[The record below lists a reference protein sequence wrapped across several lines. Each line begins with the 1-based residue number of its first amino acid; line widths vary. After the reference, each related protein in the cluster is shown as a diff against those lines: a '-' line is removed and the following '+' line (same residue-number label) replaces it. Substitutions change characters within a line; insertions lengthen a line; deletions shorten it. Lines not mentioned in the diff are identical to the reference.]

1 MIDYKIIKVHLKET
15 FRTSHGAAD
24 EKELAIAEIGGGLGE
39 ASPVSYYGES
49 VETIKSFISKAT
61 AAIGDDLFR
70 LEDIKERLRKVA
82 ANNGAAK
89 AAIDIAIH
97 DAIGKKLNI
106 PVYKLLGITPRDDIA
121 TSYTISINT
130 PENMKKQTEANPG
143 YKVYKVKVGVPGD
156 IDMVAA
162 VRSATDARIRV
173 DANAGWTLK
182 EALQKIKQLE
192 KYEIEFIEQPLHWKD
207 YEGFKILRSK
217 VDLPIIADEG
227 VMTAEDIPIYA
238 GIVDGINIKLQKSGG
253 IREAFKMIAV
263 ARAHKLKIMIGC
275 MVETSVG
282 ISAAAQLAPLVDYVD
297 LDGNILINDDPY
309 DGVRAV
315 GGFLKYP
322 DRPGIGVVDLSAKAE
337 RG

>member
-1 MIDYKIIKVHLKET
+1 MINFKTVKVHLKET

-24 EKELAIAEIGGGLGE
+24 EKELVIAAIGGGLGE

-49 VETIKSFISKAT
+49 IDTIKSYLSKAK
-61 AAIGDDLFR
+61 AAIGDDLYR
-70 LEDIKERLRKVA
+70 LEDINERLNKVA

-97 DAIGKKLNI
+97 DAIGKQLNM

-121 TSYTISINT
+121 TSYTISINS
-130 PENMKKQTEANPG
+130 PDNMKRQTEANPG
-143 YKVYKVKVGVPGD
+143 YRVYKVKVGVPGD

-162 VRSATDARIRV
+162 VREATDAKIRV
-173 DANAGWTLK
+173 DANGGWTLK
-182 EALQKIKQLE
+182 EAFQKIKQLE
-192 KYEIEFIEQPLHWKD
+192 KYDLEFVEQPLHWKD
-207 YEGFKILRSK
+207 YEGFKILRSR

-238 GIVDGINIKLQKSGG
+238 GVVDGINIKLQKSGG

-275 MVETSVG
+275 MVETSIG

-297 LDGNILINDDPY
+297 LDGNLLIRDDPY
-309 DGVRAV
+309 EGIRAV
-315 GGFLKYP
+315 GGFLRYT
-322 DRPGIGVVDLSAKAE
+322 DRPGIGVLEK
-337 RG
+337 G